1 MSRTEQPIPYIEVLR
16 GKHVLDRMVD
26 EILSVYSLLQ
36 YLTKPKIEEIFE
48 SRGSEPTVVHRIDAI
63 DFQWRVTLYH
73 PEKSNGMEVDFIA
86 GPALVAELKA
96 DGLLIQR
103 TAYQIVPLMHSQ
115 LQALLDGMVKIVPEL
130 AQDLAGYQT
139 LGNELSFMQ
148 IET

>member
-26 EILSVYSLLQ
+26 EILSVYSLLH

-96 DGLLIQR
+96 DGLLIKR
-103 TAYQIVPLMHSQ
+103 TAYQIVPMMHDQ
-115 LQALLDGMVKIVPEL
+115 LQVLLDGMEKIIPRL
-130 AQDLAGYQT
+130 AEDLLGYQT
-139 LGNELSFMQ
+139 LYCEHKFL
-148 IET
+148 